1 MTTLIY
7 ILVGLVILY
16 AVFLFVTKKYLRKR
30 WSGQDRSFFEINWQK
45 ILNEKDDKHKIMDAD
60 KLLDA
65 MLKKKGLSG
74 SLGDKLKHNAKLF
87 NDLNGLWEA
96 HRLRNKLAHE
106 IDFNLKPAQA
116 AQAMKGFKKAFR
128 DLDLI

>member
-7 ILVGLVILY
+7 ILIGLVILY
-16 AVFLFVTKKYLRKR
+16 AIFLFVAKKYSKKR
-30 WSGQDRSFFEINWQK
+30 WSEQDRSFFTKNWQK
-45 ILNEKDDKHKIMDAD
+45 ILNEKDSKHKIMDAD

-74 SLGDKLKHNAKLF
+74 SLGDKLKNNEKLF
-87 NDLNGLWEA
+87 SDLNGLWEA

-106 IDFNLKPAQA
+106 IDFNLEQAQA
-116 AQAMKGFKKAFR
+116 TQAMKGFKNAFG
-128 DLDLI
+128 DLDLL

>member
-7 ILVGLVILY
+7 ILIGLVILY
-16 AVFLFVTKKYLRKR
+16 VVFLFITKNFLKKR
-30 WSGQDRSFFEINWQK
+30 WSNQDRTFFVRNWQK
-45 ILNEKDDKHKIMDAD
+45 ILSEKDDKHKIMDAD

-74 SLGDKLKHNAKLF
+74 SLGDKLKNNAKLF
-87 NDLNGLWEA
+87 SDLNGLWEA

-106 IDFNLKPAQA
+106 IDFKLKTAQSERA
-116 AQAMKGFKKAFR
+116 ISGFRKAFK
-128 DLDLI
+128 DLDLL